1 MSVVKP
7 PKEIRPLA
15 KQGVFRARDLAAVGV
30 HRYRLKELVESGAL
44 RKTGRGLY
52 MSQSADITEN
62 HSLIQVAASSPKAVV
77 CLMTALRFHDLT
89 TENPEVIYVL
99 LPRGVKRP
107 RIRNPQLDIA
117 WASGASY
124 TEGIEEHQMSGV
136 TVKITSA
143 AKTVADCF
151 KYRNKVGIA
160 LAAEALRDA
169 WQKKKASTEVL
180 WQAAKVCRMTNIM
193 QPYFDMLVI

>member
-1 MSVVKP
+1 MTVKL
-7 PKEIRPLA
+7 PKEIRSLA

-30 HRYRLKELVESGAL
+30 PRYRLKELIEGGAL

-52 MSQSADITEN
+52 MPQSADITEN
-62 HSLIQVAASSPKAVV
+62 HSLVQLAARSPKAVV
-77 CLMTALRFHDLT
+77 CLLTALRFHDLT

-99 LPRGVKRP
+99 LPKGVKRP
-107 RIRNPQLDIA
+107 RITSPQLDIT
-117 WASGASY
+117 WASGESY
-124 TEGIEEHQMSGV
+124 FQGIEEHIMGGV

-160 LAAEALRDA
+160 VAAEALRDA
-169 WQKKKASTEVL
+169 WQKKKASSEEL

-193 QPYFDMLVI
+193 RPYFDMLVT

>member
-1 MSVVKP
+1 MNVKL
-7 PKEIRPLA
+7 PKEIRSLA

-30 HRYRLKELVESGAL
+30 PRYRLKELVEGGAL
-44 RKTGRGLY
+44 RKIGRGLY
-52 MSQSADITEN
+52 MPKSTDITEN
-62 HSLIQVAASSPKAVV
+62 HSLVQLAARSPKAVV
-77 CLMTALRFHDLT
+77 CLLTALRFHDLT

-99 LPRGVKRP
+99 LPKGVKRP
-107 RIRNPQLDIA
+107 RITNPQLDIT
-117 WASGASY
+117 WASGESY
-124 TEGIEEHQMSGV
+124 SQGIEEHIMSGV

-160 LAAEALRDA
+160 VAAEALRDA
-169 WQKKKASTEVL
+169 WQKKKASSEGL

-193 QPYFDMLVI
+193 RPYFEMLVT